1 MLWLGLTM
9 VVLLTVSLRTGLKIW
24 QVTVWFSV
32 KFTWLQTVYSPLSE
46 PTVILVCTSHGSR
59 VRFWMVHVTTGC
71 GYPPWVEHVAFIF
84 VLFTVTLGVGNRAE
98 SEQSKENKMLER
110 CHNNVWWFPT
120 KDRMSAVNNSHRWTW
135 NGIKHIQYM
144 VPMWLML
151 FHSRHYYELASPQQ
165 PPVLLTQP
173 YLPHVR

>member
-59 VRFWMVHVTTGC
+59 VRFWANRTSWMVHVTTGC

-120 KDRMSAVNNSHRWTW
+120 MTEWVLWITHTGGHGMVSNTSNTWFPCGWCYSIPDIIMS
-135 NGIKHIQYM
+135 
-144 VPMWLML
+144 
-151 FHSRHYYELASPQQ
+151 
-165 PPVLLTQP
+165 
-173 YLPHVR
+173 